1 MRAVITVVGK
11 DRTGII
17 AKLSDTLYRN
27 NVNIQDISQNV
38 MDDMFAMVMFVDITN
53 CVVDFS
59 QLSSELDK
67 DGQLLGMKVHC
78 MHEEIFDA
86 MHRI

>member
-1 MRAVITVVGK
+1 MVI
-11 DRTGII
+11 
-17 AKLSDTLYRN
+17 
-27 NVNIQDISQNV
+27 
-38 MDDMFAMVMFVDITN
+38 FVDITN

-67 DGQLLGMKVHC
+67 DGQSLGMKVHC